1 MFVCV
6 GLCNSRSFAWFVFF
20 LLFFLVTAVTTAAAA
35 VAAGGIARASFNPAR
50 SRLVYFIILM
60 SESRAS

>member
-6 GLCNSRSFAWFVFF
+6 GLCNSRSCAWFVFF
-20 LLFFLVTAVTTAAAA
+20 LLFFLMTATTAAAAA
-35 VAAGGIARASFNPAR
+35 VAAGGIARASLNPAR

-60 SESRAS
+60 SGSHAS